1 MKKNYISILLALG
14 LTSVAFGST
23 TTGTNKATAS
33 LAASCQISAQDVSF
47 GDYVPTTQSNTS
59 QNITILCTRG
69 SSYTISS
76 KAASNAQTFPW
87 ALPGMT
93 NNPYHAAGVMTNT
106 TDATQKIYYE
116 MYFSWVGYWDED
128 MNLTAQKYTST
139 RTGANQV
146 INIPYRLVA
155 GQYAAPGN
163 YTASH
168 TMTITF

>member
-1 MKKNYISILLALG
+1 MKKNYISILLTLG

-23 TTGTNKATAS
+23 TTATNKATAS
-33 LAASCQISAQDVSF
+33 LAASCQISAPDVSF

-76 KAASNAQTFPW
+76 KAASNATSFPW
-87 ALPGMT
+87 ALSMP

-116 MYFSWVGYWDED
+116 MYFSWAGYWDED
-128 MNLTAQKYTST
+128 MNLAPQKYTST
-139 RTGANQV
+139 GTGANQV